1 MIVRES
7 GTKTLSCD
15 DCGETLDQSFPDGQ
29 FNDLIAHAKSES
41 WSIKP
46 DGEGGWRHLCID
58 CRRCLVA
65 CNDVRGVDGLPERGQ
80 GVKNSLASKYFVC
93 NEISYKIQTIL
104 T

>member
-46 DGEGGWRHLCID
+46 DGEGGWRH
-58 CRRCLVA
+58 
-65 CNDVRGVDGLPERGQ
+65 
-80 GVKNSLASKYFVC
+80 
-93 NEISYKIQTIL
+93 
-104 T
+104 

>member
-46 DGEGGWRHLCID
+46 DGEGGWRHFCPG
-58 CRRCLVA
+58 CK
-65 CNDVRGVDGLPERGQ
+65 GLPTGDKLDQQRKLLG
-80 GVKNSLASKYFVC
+80 L
-93 NEISYKIQTIL
+93 
-104 T
+104 